1 MTLMFDRST
10 SRNRAPAPA
19 LTALVLSGLL
29 MIAFADTQAA
39 ELAMITAQ
47 SEYGSPVSLSPEA
60 LPVRGTLDTSDL
72 ETDAQAII
80 TRALRFQEGG
90 DHDSASELFAR
101 AWQIARVSNGLY
113 HQSLIPIVECMI
125 ISEVVLENWA
135 AVNNK
140 YDLLE
145 HLYRRLYA
153 TDDERLEFGL
163 QKVSSWH
170 VNAFNSNVDGKRK
183 QHLQQARK
191 IFLARLE
198 IAENTLP
205 ETDPKFAFL
214 RESIQLTETYLY
226 LMSERYIEHARH
238 NHRAAEYGLIASV
251 D

>member
-1 MTLMFDRST
+1 MTPTFNRSA
-10 SRNRAPAPA
+10 SRNRALAPA
-19 LTALVLSGLL
+19 LTALVLSWLL
-29 MIAFADTQAA
+29 TIVISDTEAA
-39 ELAMITAQ
+39 EPAMRTAR
-47 SEYGSPVSLSPEA
+47 SGYGLPVSPSQEA
-60 LPVRGTLDTSDL
+60 LPVRDIPITSYL
-72 ETDAQAII
+72 ETDTQAIM
-80 TRALRFQEGG
+80 TRALRFQEEG
-90 DHDSASELFAR
+90 DHNSASELFEQV
-101 AWQIARVSNGLY
+101 WQIARVSKGLY

-125 ISEVVLENWA
+125 SSEVVLENWA

-140 YDLLE
+140 YHLLE

-170 VNAFNSNVDGKRK
+170 VNSFNSNVDGKRK

-198 IAENTLP
+198 VAENTLP

-238 NHRAAEYGLIASV
+238 NQRAAEYGLVASV

>member
-1 MTLMFDRST
+1 MTLKFDRSA
-10 SRNRAPAPA
+10 SRNRAPAAA

-29 MIAFADTQAA
+29 TVVISDTEAA
-39 ELAMITAQ
+39 EPAMSTAQ
-47 SEYGSPVSLSPEA
+47 SECSSPVSLSPEA
-60 LPVRGTLDTSDL
+60 LPERGTPITSDL
-72 ETDAQAII
+72 ETDTQAIMM
-80 TRALRFQEGG
+80 RALRFQEED
-90 DHDSASELFAR
+90 DHDSASELFAQ

-113 HQSLIPIVECMI
+113 HQSLIPILECMI
-125 ISEVVLENWA
+125 SSEVVLENWA

-140 YDLLE
+140 YYLLE

-170 VNAFNSNVDGKRK
+170 VNSFNLNIDGKRK

-226 LMSERYIEHARH
+226 LMSERHIEHARH
-238 NHRAAEYGLIASV
+238 KQRAAEYGLVASA

>member
-1 MTLMFDRST
+1 MTLTFDRST
-10 SRNRAPAPA
+10 SGNRAPAPA
-19 LTALVLSGLL
+19 LAALLLGGL
-29 MIAFADTQAA
+29 MTIVISDSQAA
-39 ELAMITAQ
+39 EPAMITAQ
-47 SEYGSPVSLSPEA
+47 SEYSSPVSLSPET
-60 LPVRGTLDTSDL
+60 LPVRGTLNTLYL

-80 TRALRFQEGG
+80 TRALRFQEEG
-90 DHDSASELFAR
+90 DHNSASELFAQ

-125 ISEVVLENWA
+125 LSEVVLENWA
-135 AVNNK
+135 AVNDK
-140 YDLLE
+140 YNLLE

-170 VNAFNSNVDGKRK
+170 INAFNSNVDGKRK

-191 IFLARLE
+191 IFLARLKV
-198 IAENTLP
+198 AENTLP

-238 NHRAAEYGLIASV
+238 NQRAAEYGLVASV

>member
-1 MTLMFDRST
+1 MFLKFYRST
-10 SRNRAPAPA
+10 SRNRGSAPA
-19 LTALVLSGLL
+19 LTALVLSRLL
-29 MIAFADTQAA
+29 TIAISGTEAA
-39 ELAMITAQ
+39 EPAISIAQ

-60 LPVRGTLDTSDL
+60 LPGSGTPITSYL
-72 ETDAQAII
+72 ETDTQAIM
-80 TRALRFQEGG
+80 TRALRLQEKG
-90 DHDSASELFAR
+90 DHDSASGLFVQ

-125 ISEVVLENWA
+125 SSEVAMENWA

-153 TDDERLEFGL
+153 TDDERLEYGL

-170 VNAFNSNVDGKRK
+170 VNSFNSNIDGKRK

-198 IAENTLP
+198 IAENILP

-238 NHRAAEYGLIASV
+238 NQRAAEYGLVASA

>member
-1 MTLMFDRST
+1 MTLTFDRST
-10 SRNRAPAPA
+10 SRNRALAPA
-19 LTALVLSGLL
+19 FTALVLGGLL
-29 MIAFADTQAA
+29 TTVISDTQAA
-39 ELAMITAQ
+39 EPAMITAQ
-47 SEYGSPVSLSPEA
+47 FEYGSPVSLSPET
-60 LPVRGTLDTSDL
+60 LPVRGTLNTPYF

-80 TRALRFQEGG
+80 ARALRFQEEG
-90 DHDSASELFAR
+90 DHDSATELLAQ

-125 ISEVVLENWA
+125 ISEVVLEDWA

-140 YDLLE
+140 FDLLE

-170 VNAFNSNVDGKRK
+170 INAFKSNVDGKRK
-183 QHLQQARK
+183 QHLKQARK

-198 IAENTLP
+198 VAENTLP

-214 RESIQLTETYLY
+214 RDSIQLTETYLY

-238 NHRAAEYGLIASV
+238 NQRAAEYGLVASA